1 MNRESMFKP
10 TLIGGVALGVLSALP
25 VIGAFNCF
33 CCAWVIGGGMLA
45 AYLYVKDSPIVVTL
59 GNGVLLGLITGM
71 IGALVD
77 TVFSI
82 PLHMAIS
89 GAGMGVAE
97 QLREMAEEIP
107 NMPPEA
113 RDLLRSMAAGGVGI
127 GGVVFF
133 IAALLKFFIYGI
145 VAMLGG
151 VLGVALFEKRTPGP
165 PVAGD
170 LPTYQPPPASVPP
183 PPDIPSGS

>member
-10 TLIGGVALGVLSALP
+10 ALIGGVALGVLSALP

-33 CCAWVIGGGMLA
+33 CCAWVIGGGILA
-45 AYLYVKDSPIVVTL
+45 AHLYVKDSPNVVTL
-59 GNGVLLGLITGM
+59 GNGVVLGLITGM

-82 PLHMAIS
+82 PLHMAMS
-89 GAGMGVAE
+89 GVGMGVAE

-113 RDLLRSMAAGGVGI
+113 RELLRSIAAGGVGI
-127 GGVVFF
+127 GGVIFF
-133 IAALLKFFIYGI
+133 VAALIKLFVYGI

-151 VLGVALFEKRTPGP
+151 VLGVALFEKRTPGSHLP
-165 PVAGD
+165 SD
-170 LPTYQPPPASVPP
+170 MPTYQPPPANIP
-183 PPDIPSGS
+183 PPDIPAGS